1 MTTESEDSTS
11 ALPTDRS
18 AANEKR
24 REGGGDSPR
33 TGEKRKWM
41 RRVLAEAASVKEV
54 EMALV
59 GRAAGSSRQRKADV
73 SIQVFEKWI
82 GDLLEAVRTSL
93 AEIQDAINANTLAV
107 RERNSGVEELQAT
120 VSGVADTI
128 ARQSSMMQELRD
140 ASKKGKGKEVA
151 DALEESEGKGGEEG
165 DDEDEDGAPIG
176 DADAPDA

>member
-24 REGGGDSPR
+24 CEGGGDSPR
-33 TGEKRKWM
+33 KGEKRKWM

-59 GRAAGSSRQRKADV
+59 GRAAGSSHQRKADA
-73 SIQVFEKWI
+73 SIQVFEKRI
-82 GDLLEAVRTSL
+82 GDLLEAVRMSL
-93 AEIQDAINANTLAV
+93 AEIRDAINANTLAV

-120 VSGVADTI
+120 VSGVANAI

-151 DALEESEGKGGEEG
+151 DALEESEGKGSEEG
-165 DDEDEDGAPIG
+165 DDEDEDGVPIG

>member
-1 MTTESEDSTS
+1 MTTESKDSTS
-11 ALPTDRS
+11 ALLTNRS

-24 REGGGDSPR
+24 REEGGDSPR
-33 TGEKRKWM
+33 KGGKRKRV
-41 RRVLAEAASVKEV
+41 RRVLAEAVSAEEV

-59 GRAAGSSRQRKADV
+59 GRAVGSSRQRKADALV
-73 SIQVFEKWI
+73 QVFEKRI
-82 GDLLEAVRTSL
+82 GDLLEAIRTSS
-93 AEIQDAINANTLAV
+93 AEIRDTINANTLTV

-120 VSGVADTI
+120 VSRVANAI

-165 DDEDEDGAPIG
+165 DDEDEDGVPIG

>member
-1 MTTESEDSTS
+1 MTTESKDSTS
-11 ALPTDRS
+11 ALLTDRS

-24 REGGGDSPR
+24 REEGGDSPR
-33 TGEKRKWM
+33 KGEKRKRM
-41 RRVLAEAASVKEV
+41 RRVLAEAASAEEV

-59 GRAAGSSRQRKADV
+59 GRAASSSRQRKADA
-73 SIQVFEKWI
+73 SIQVFEKRI
-82 GDLLEAVRTSL
+82 GDLLEAVRTSS
-93 AEIQDAINANTLAV
+93 AEIRDAINANTLAV
-107 RERNSGVEELQAT
+107 RERDSGVEELQAT
-120 VSGVADTI
+120 VSGVANAI